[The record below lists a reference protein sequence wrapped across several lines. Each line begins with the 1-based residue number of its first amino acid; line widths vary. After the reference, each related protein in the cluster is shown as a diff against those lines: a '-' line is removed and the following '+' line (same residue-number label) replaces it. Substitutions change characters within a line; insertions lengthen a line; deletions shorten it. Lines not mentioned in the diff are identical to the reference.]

1 MRTIKTGIVG
11 IGRIADAHINEL
23 SALPGKFQI
32 IAVADNDPERLA
44 NLPEKVKDVLKYPSL
59 EKMLGNPDIEMVTIC
74 TRHPDHVPMAL
85 KIMDAGKSRSWKNR
99 LRLALRKWSF
109 CEKRR
114 KSIRANSFSVTTA
127 VSNPHSGK
135 RNSFWIPV

>member
-44 NLPEKVKDVLKYPSL
+44 NLPEKVKGVLKYPSL

-85 KIMDAGKSRSWKNR
+85 KIMDAGKIAVVEKPVATCVAEMEL
-99 LRLALRKWSF
+99 LREA
-109 CEKRR
+109 EK
-114 KSIRANSFSVTTA
+114 KHPANSFSVTTA